1 MAYLNEVHFSIKS
14 SQPGVQCTPYCAR
27 PAKTADCGLSRPCAT
42 QNHEWKKAGAGSFV
56 ADIDLL
62 VIITDANSN
71 KTKTVPAAVAV
82 SIAAGAWWVV
92 YSQYRC
98 Y

>member
-1 MAYLNEVHFSIKS
+1 MKSI
-14 SQPGVQCTPYCAR
+14 QAGVQCSQYCAR
-27 PAKTADCGLSRPCAT
+27 PAKTADCGLSQPCAT
-42 QNHEWKKAGAGSFV
+42 QDHEREKADAGSFV
-56 ADIDLL
+56 GDIDLL

-71 KTKTVPAAVAV
+71 KTKTVPAVVAA

-92 YSQYRC
+92 PSQIRC